1 MTNGKI
7 RARLWVSY
15 IMSASR
21 LDKTIELQ
29 KLIKDNSK
37 MDKVAEKSVMAI
49 FLNFQKI
56 LLGI

>member
-1 MTNGKI
+1 
-7 RARLWVSY
+7 
-15 IMSASR
+15 MSASR